1 MAAGAD
7 RQRPASRER
16 SRARRL
22 ALQAL
27 YQWQL
32 TGMDPAEVE
41 RQFHERD
48 EYRQVDADYFR
59 ELVLQS
65 TAHCAE
71 LDKELGAFV
80 DRPMEEVDP
89 VERAILRLSTYELAY
104 RPDIPYRVVINEAVE
119 LARKFGAEQGHTYIN
134 GVLDR
139 TARVLR
145 GAEHPAG
152 GDGSGPV
159 PGGRSRR

>member
-7 RQRPASRER
+7 SRRPASRER

-32 TGMDPAEVE
+32 TGMDAAEVE
-41 RQFHERD
+41 RQFHERE
-48 EYRQVDADYFR
+48 EYRQVDAVYFR
-59 ELVLQS
+59 ELVLES
-65 TAHCAE
+65 VAHCAE
-71 LDKELGAFV
+71 LDAHLGPLL
-80 DRPMEEVDP
+80 DRPIHEVDP
-89 VERAILRLSTYELAY
+89 VERAILRVGAYELAF

-119 LARKFGAEQGHTYIN
+119 LARKFGAEQGHAYIN
-134 GVLDR
+134 GVLDQV
-139 TARVLR
+139 ARVLR
-145 GAEHPAG
+145 GVEHPA

-159 PGGRSRR
+159 PGGRSGR

>member
-7 RQRPASRER
+7 MRRPAPRER

-32 TGMDPAEVE
+32 TGMDAAEVE

-48 EYRQVDADYFR
+48 EYRQVDAGYFR
-59 ELVLQS
+59 ELVLKS
-65 TAHCAE
+65 IAHCAAI
-71 LDKELGAFV
+71 DVQLGAFL
-80 DRPMEEVDP
+80 DRSIDEVDP
-89 VERAILRLSTYELAY
+89 VERAILRIGAYELGY
-104 RPDIPYRVVINEAVE
+104 RPDIPYRVVINEAVD
-119 LARKFGAEQGHTYIN
+119 LARKFGAEQGHAYIN

-139 TARVLR
+139 VARVVR
-145 GAEHPAG
+145 GAEHPSA
-152 GDGSGPV
+152 DASGSV
-159 PGGRSRR
+159 PGD